1 MGCGPQEEFRT
12 CADIRISHS
21 KKVTNTWD
29 TISKQPTTKLKP
41 KSTKPKQNGKPWSR
55 KKSEPVWSVKRGVA
69 GYRYSLNT
77 SNSYSHAWSSSQ
89 QISTYLKDDKSTIS
103 KPIKD
108 EMSRIS
114 QPVKNNKSR
123 SQRILKP
130 VKNNKATIVLQDGYY
145 SEDIVSLIQ
154 HYYSLYLAVARDVA
168 KIFLDLV

>member
-21 KKVTNTWD
+21 KNITNTWD
-29 TISKQPTTKLKP
+29 TINKQSRTKLKP

-77 SNSYSHAWSSSQ
+77 SNSYSHAWSSSH
-89 QISTYLKDDKSTIS
+89 QISKHLKH
-103 KPIKD
+103 

-114 QPVKNNKSR
+114 KPVKNNKSR
-123 SQRILKP
+123 SQRITKP
-130 VKNNKATIVLQDGYY
+130 VKNNKATIILQDGYY

-154 HYYSLYLAVARDVA
+154 HYYSLYLAVSRDVA